1 MIDVTAMELMNPKT
15 LFLMVMLTRD
25 DVKVEEKGEFAAT

>member
-15 LFLMVMLTRD
+15 LFLMVMLTSD
-25 DVKVEEKGEFAAT
+25 DVKGEKGEFAAT